1 MAYYSYFSYPVRA
14 VGCTGELL
22 PRHMK
27 AVLAGYQDTF
37 LESAGVG
44 THQISGSHL
53 ELAGRGLGPLGRVL
67 LEPAWYLNRYVSDG
81 GSSRCPPTRSSSF
94 LHEYQQS
101 EVSRVSWR
109 GVEKKQ
115 QRLLSDRSK
124 GKSNAVLCYS
134 EEVQPTD
141 RAEVVPGGGPP

>member
-53 ELAGRGLGPLGRVL
+53 ELAGRGLGPMGRVL

-81 GSSRCPPTRSSSF
+81 VRQDVHQHEAQVSYTNISNLRFRGCLVLAGS
-94 LHEYQQS
+94 
-101 EVSRVSWR
+101 
-109 GVEKKQ
+109 
-115 QRLLSDRSK
+115 
-124 GKSNAVLCYS
+124 
-134 EEVQPTD
+134 
-141 RAEVVPGGGPP
+141 